1 MLRYYITEKSRIL
14 QISEPLPGSWIR
26 LTDPTEAE
34 AQQVA
39 GTLGIDLDDILA
51 ATDLDENNRVELADG
66 YTLIIIDI
74 PAEEIRHEKEVYN
87 TIPMGIMLTGDHIV
101 TVTIQQTPVLQAF
114 ADGRYRGFST
124 KKRMRFIYQI
134 MLENTLRFQDGLRDI
149 DRKRRLIEED
159 IGSRT
164 GEDDLIGL
172 HELESTLVY
181 FATGLSGNSN
191 VLNRLT
197 HYERIEQYPEDKDL
211 LGDVIVE
218 NQQAMEMTQ
227 IYQGIIDSTRD
238 LMSTILDKRLN
249 NVMKILTSITLIL
262 AIPTVI
268 SGLYGMN
275 VNGRGM
281 PFAAMVNGFG
291 IICLIILAICAVL
304 FFLLRRLR
312 ML

>member
-1 MLRYYITEKSRIL
+1 M
-14 QISEPLPGSWIR
+14 
-26 LTDPTEAE
+26 
-34 AQQVA
+34 
-39 GTLGIDLDDILA
+39 
-51 ATDLDENNRVELADG
+51 
-66 YTLIIIDI
+66 LIIGIAGGTGSGKTTVVKRIMEKLDKGLLDFAVL
-74 PAEEIRHEKEVYN
+74 AETPDAQRHESLAFPESDEW
-87 TIPMGIMLTGDHIV
+87 GIVMPEDDPLASKKV
-101 TVTIQQTPVLQAF
+101 IQV
-114 ADGRYRGFST
+114 
-124 KKRMRFIYQI
+124 
-134 MLENTLRFQDGLRDI
+134 
-149 DRKRRLIEED
+149 
-159 IGSRT
+159 
-164 GEDDLIGL
+164 DDLIGL

-197 HYERIEQYPEDKDL
+197 RYERIEQYPEDKDL